1 MAEVASISIESIIK
15 KLSSYDKKI
24 IIALYHY
31 KELGFNKLSRLIGAG
46 SPSNIS
52 NRLKIL
58 ISEGLVKKEK
68 DIYKL
73 TELGEKVAIELL
85 IEQEID
91 EKKYFKKKL
100 IPLIYSIKMNYFS
113 FPLKI
118 EWKYKYGIISSKIDD
133 ALKHYITLLYIK
145 SLRNK
150 ISDSSKESIKFI
162 KNAWKT
168 IENPEDNYGNIPF
181 SWSGSIKEILEE
193 IEKDIKEKE
202 EEKEFLILL
211 KEKIENEDISKKIFK
226 EFHEYSKNKI
236 LWYINKFLK
245 LKKLAKMAI
254 GAIIGI
260 IPMLVLFLMN
270 EIILNLPFLKEALK
284 ELIISLTPYEN
295 KDIMIALIIF
305 IYHFITLPEYL
316 IFHIIAY
323 ISIGIILGGLYA
335 ILYEKIRGKDS
346 KIKGIAFSIG
356 ASLIIIIPYFL
367 LSILTLINPNLNPII
382 RYLNIKIDI
391 IQGLISIIINTS
403 YILSYALFYG
413 FILGFLWDRT
423 IELIS
428 YLKQKYDEWKI
439 KREYSP
445 YLKEEVINE
454 IIQKEKKKKKNE
466 DLKALNNIKNIFKN
480 KYLTIIRKYL

>member
-1 MAEVASISIESIIK
+1 LTEVASISIESIIK

-52 NRLKIL
+52 NRLKFL
-58 ISEGLVKKEK
+58 ISEELVKKEK

-100 IPLIYSIKMNYFS
+100 IPLIHLIKMNYFS

-118 EWKYKYGIISSKIDD
+118 EWKYKYRIDD
-133 ALKHYITLLYIK
+133 ALKYYITLLYIK

-181 SWSGSIKEILEE
+181 SWNSSIKEILEE

-211 KEKIENEDISKKIFK
+211 KEKIENENINKKIFK

-236 LWYINKFLK
+236 LWFMNKFLK

-260 IPMLVLFLMN
+260 ISMLVLFL
-270 EIILNLPFLKEALK
+270 IILLALPFLIQF
-284 ELIISLTPYEN
+284 IIPYLRGCA
-295 KDIMIALIIF
+295 MIG
-305 IYHFITLPEYL
+305 T
-316 IFHIIAY
+316 
-323 ISIGIILGGLYA
+323 ILGALYA
-335 ILYEKIRGKDS
+335 ISYEKLPS
-346 KIKGIAFSIG
+346 KNSEIKGIVFLLILVSLSIMISYL
-356 ASLIIIIPYFL
+356 SLILFFKINIAQV
-367 LSILTLINPNLNPII
+367 LINIMN
-382 RYLNIKIDI
+382 NI
-391 IQGLISIIINTS
+391 L
-403 YILSYALFYG
+403 YMLPYALFYG
-413 FILGFLWDRT
+413 FILGLLWDKT

-445 YLKEEVINE
+445 YLKEEAINE
-454 IIQKEKKKKKNE
+454 IIRKEKKKK
-466 DLKALNNIKNIFKN
+466 N
-480 KYLTIIRKYL
+480 KK

>member
-1 MAEVASISIESIIK
+1 LTEVASISIESIIK

-58 ISEGLVKKEK
+58 ISEELVKKEK

-118 EWKYKYGIISSKIDD
+118 EWKYKYRIDD
-133 ALKHYITLLYIK
+133 ALKYYITLLYIK

-181 SWSGSIKEILEE
+181 SWNSSIKEILEE

-211 KEKIENEDISKKIFK
+211 KEQIENENINKKIFK

-260 IPMLVLFLMN
+260 ISMLVLFL
-270 EIILNLPFLKEALK
+270 IILLALPFL
-284 ELIISLTPYEN
+284 
-295 KDIMIALIIF
+295 
-305 IYHFITLPEYL
+305 
-316 IFHIIAY
+316 
-323 ISIGIILGGLYA
+323 
-335 ILYEKIRGKDS
+335 
-346 KIKGIAFSIG
+346 
-356 ASLIIIIPYFL
+356 
-367 LSILTLINPNLNPII
+367 
-382 RYLNIKIDI
+382 
-391 IQGLISIIINTS
+391 IQ
-403 YILSYALFYG
+403 
-413 FILGFLWDRT
+413 
-423 IELIS
+423 
-428 YLKQKYDEWKI
+428 
-439 KREYSP
+439 
-445 YLKEEVINE
+445 
-454 IIQKEKKKKKNE
+454 
-466 DLKALNNIKNIFKN
+466 
-480 KYLTIIRKYL
+480 